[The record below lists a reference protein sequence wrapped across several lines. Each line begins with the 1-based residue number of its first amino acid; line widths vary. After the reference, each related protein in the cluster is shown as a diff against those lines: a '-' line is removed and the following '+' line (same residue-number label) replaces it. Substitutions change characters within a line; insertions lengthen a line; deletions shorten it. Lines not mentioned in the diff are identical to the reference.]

1 MLKMSRIA
9 VVLAA
14 LLLVSAAPAL
24 AAGHAK
30 TVPFHGAVLAEGP
43 EPDMN
48 APGCDPGAIWRFSRA
63 GAGDML
69 HLGDAEAVLS
79 HCTYVVPDGSA
90 FHALV
95 LGGMITFT
103 AANGDTLVL
112 AYEGTTDGIVDATGG
127 FLGYTAEGTWT
138 VAGGTGRFA
147 NATGSGSLDVVGD
160 VPGGDGLF
168 GLPDGFDQW
177 TFEGRIAYDASDRS
191 K

>member
-1 MLKMSRIA
+1 MFKLSRLAI
-9 VVLAA
+9 VIAA

-24 AAGHAK
+24 AGQPGKA
-30 TVPFHGAVLAEGP
+30 VPFHGAVLAEGP
-43 EPDMN
+43 EPDMA
-48 APGCDPGAIWRFSRA
+48 APDCEPGAIWRFSRA
-63 GAGDML
+63 GTGDML
-69 HLGDAEAVLS
+69 HLGGTDAVLS

-103 AANGDTLVL
+103 AANRDTLIL

-147 NATGSGSLDVVGD
+147 HATGSGWFDVVGD
-160 VPGGDGLF
+160 VPGGDQLF
-168 GLPDGFDQW
+168 GLPDGFDRW
-177 TFEGRIAYDASDRS
+177 AFGGTIAYKASDRS